1 MATLIGRALFGIP
14 LGTEHPSHGS
24 DDDEIE
30 YASRDTPGGSGPTQ
44 AEPLLPTNLA
54 EEDFQDA
61 FILFVDMRITA
72 HFATAYNT
80 PASDTPA
87 RIITKA
93 MEAAHPTATFKLAA
107 SSRGTMALRFASRAD
122 RETAVLNQEGLEAD
136 DHIVIMER
144 PKASIQNSI

>member
-1 MATLIGRALFGIP
+1 MATLIGCALSGIP
-14 LGTEHPSHGS
+14 LGTKHPSHGS

-30 YASRDTPGGSGPTQ
+30 YASRDTPGGSGPAQ

-87 RIITKA
+87 RIITKT
-93 MEAAHPTATFKLAA
+93 MEAAHPTATFKLVA

-122 RETAVLNQEGLEAD
+122 RETAVLNQEGLEVN

>member
-1 MATLIGRALFGIP
+1 MADKAVTASDMAVIP
-14 LGTEHPSHGS
+14 LEVVI

-30 YASRDTPGGSGPTQ
+30 YASRDTPGGSGPAQ

-87 RIITKA
+87 RIITKT
-93 MEAAHPTATFKLAA
+93 MEAAHPTATFKLVA

-122 RETAVLNQEGLEAD
+122 RETAVLNQEGLESLRFVKD
-136 DHIVIMER
+136 
-144 PKASIQNSI
+144 KIQSQVVFVLMVSEN